1 MIIII
6 IESELNRDLQSRCL
20 ELCQPRPT
28 GHGSSASAGPRRRSP
43 VPLRPGSRRDHRGH
57 PMIRARAR
65 RRRPPARQLLAWLE
79 CNGPGCLGLTESGSL
94 QASQLVVTACK

>member
-43 VPLRPGSRRDHRGH
+43 LPLRPWSRRDHRGYPCPGPAAAAPSVTAMH
-57 PMIRARAR
+57 GLNVTGPAVSDL
-65 RRRPPARQLLAWLE
+65 PPAR
-79 CNGPGCLGLTESGSL
+79 PGESG
-94 QASQLVVTACK
+94 